1 MDDRRSSG
9 ASRGSRVRIP
19 SGAPVIF
26 LLAHAALFVMRKQN
40 KMLPKLFGVFSIIVL
55 LTVLGTA
62 VNQYYSLDGYT
73 KVWPGG
79 VVEVVGNTLIVGSNC
94 TAIVADTT
102 EERAQGIADAVMNV
116 SIPRPDTWT
125 SWEASLKS
133 FNISVDA
140 VQMQRYDGKYYY
152 ADVLLRGMTDQEKVL
167 RLDMRPS
174 DAIALALRSGA
185 PIYVNTT
192 MLKEVGEDICK

>member
-1 MDDRRSSG
+1 
-9 ASRGSRVRIP
+9 
-19 SGAPVIF
+19 
-26 LLAHAALFVMRKQN
+26 MRKQN

>member
-1 MDDRRSSG
+1 
-9 ASRGSRVRIP
+9 
-19 SGAPVIF
+19 
-26 LLAHAALFVMRKQN
+26 MRKQN
-40 KMLPKLFGVFSIIVL
+40 KILPKLFGAFSIIVV
-55 LTVLGTA
+55 LTVIGIA
-62 VNQYYSLDGYT
+62 ANQYYSLDGYT

-79 VVEVVGNTLIVGSNC
+79 VLEVIESTLIIGDNC
-94 TAIVADTT
+94 TAIIADTT
-102 EERAQGIADAVMNV
+102 DERALGIADAIMNT

-133 FNISVDA
+133 FNITVDA

-192 MLKEVGEDICK
+192 LLKEVGKNICE